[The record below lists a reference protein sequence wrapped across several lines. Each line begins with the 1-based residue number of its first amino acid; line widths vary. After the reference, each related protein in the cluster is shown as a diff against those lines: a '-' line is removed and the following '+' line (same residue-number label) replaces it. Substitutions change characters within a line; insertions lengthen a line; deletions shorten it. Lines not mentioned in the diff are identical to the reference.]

1 MPCGSSRMV
10 SASMKLASRWIDEMP
25 MIDIASLVF
34 STFALTCESHSGWS
48 GWSSSLIRET
58 NVS

>member
-1 MPCGSSRMV
+1 
-10 SASMKLASRWIDEMP
+10 MP
-25 MIDIASLVF
+25 MIDIASLVL

-48 GWSSSLIRET
+48 GWSSSLIRDT